1 MITDRSVSSSSS
13 LFFIFFPIFS
23 PSSLSVPVAFFLL
36 FLRHYHSFLFLRK
49 KDKRYI
55 CYNDNQETKVSRGLH
70 PQTAKQPGGE
80 FNRIRLYIYII
91 YLFIY
96 IYIYIDLCI
105 TRYIM
110 ISLICGKRSSLI
122 VYGAHWRI
130 VLFFIIFF
138 FHRLINC
145 KFIRNVMLHG
155 WYNGDNGT
163 IYIFHLFIHLFI
175 YLYFAFCK
183 I

>member
-13 LFFIFFPIFS
+13 LFFIIFPIFS

-36 FLRHYHSFLFLRK
+36 FLRHYLFFLFLRK

-96 IYIYIDLCI
+96 IYIYRFMHYAIYYNIINMWKKKLVN
-105 TRYIM
+105 R
-110 ISLICGKRSSLI
+110 LRSTLKNC
-122 VYGAHWRI
+122 
-130 VLFFIIFF
+130 IIFYYF
-138 FHRLINC
+138 F
-145 KFIRNVMLHG
+145 FFV
-155 WYNGDNGT
+155 D
-163 IYIFHLFIHLFI
+163 
-175 YLYFAFCK
+175 
-183 I
+183 